1 MALFRAYLL
10 AITLGLVTYTMLV
23 GMEHG
28 WNLLPIFFGN
38 IVEMSWQGQFN
49 LDFMSFLSLSA
60 IWVAWRHQFSGSGIV
75 LGILAFFGGMLFLAV
90 YLLWA
95 SGQASGNTK
104 VLLLGRERAKSA

>member
-75 LGILAFFGGMLFLAV
+75 LGILAFFGGMLFLAA

-95 SGQASGNTK
+95 SGQASDNTK

>member
-38 IVEMSWQGQFN
+38 IVEMSWQGQFP
-49 LDFMSFLSLSA
+49 A
-60 IWVAWRHQFSGSGIV
+60 
-75 LGILAFFGGMLFLAV
+75 
-90 YLLWA
+90 A
-95 SGQASGNTK
+95 SG
-104 VLLLGRERAKSA
+104 

>member
-1 MALFRAYLL
+1 MTRSRDNYL
-10 AITLGLVTYTMLV
+10 
-23 GMEHG
+23 E
-28 WNLLPIFFGN
+28 NRR
-38 IVEMSWQGQFN
+38 FN

-104 VLLLGRERAKSA
+104 VLLLGRERAKFA